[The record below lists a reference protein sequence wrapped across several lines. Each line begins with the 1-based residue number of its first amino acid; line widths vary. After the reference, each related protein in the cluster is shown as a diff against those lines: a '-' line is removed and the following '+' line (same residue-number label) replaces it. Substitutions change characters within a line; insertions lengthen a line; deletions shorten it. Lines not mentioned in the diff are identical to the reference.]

1 MPLDS
6 TFAVIAAVLVVAA
19 LAGAFGAVLRQPL
32 IVVFIAVGVLV
43 GPVGLGW
50 VEAESDVVILADLGI
65 AILLFLVGLRLDL
78 SLIRTT
84 GRVAVV
90 TGLGQVIFTSVIG
103 FGLALWLGLDPIP
116 ALYVA
121 VALTFSSTI
130 IIVKLL
136 SDKRELDQPHGRI
149 AVGFLIVQDLVV
161 VLVMISLSTFVGQD
175 ASFAEEIG
183 LVVVK
188 GVAFLAGIAA
198 VTRLV
203 LPRVL
208 PLMARSPELLI
219 LGAIAWAVALAAIGD
234 ALGFSRE
241 VGAFLAGVSLAST
254 PFREAIG
261 ARLVGLRDFLLLFF
275 FIDLG
280 ARIEVSD
287 FGGQIGAALLLS
299 LFVLIGNPL
308 IVMVLMGAMRYRKQV
323 GFLAGLTVA
332 QISEFSLILVALGL
346 SLGHIGT
353 DTVSLVTIVGLV
365 TIGLSTYLILNSH
378 ALYRRLSPALSVFER
393 RSPRDLP
400 GEDPTDTDVIILG
413 AGRYGSALAADLQ
426 HNGAVVLAV
435 DHDPASLEC
444 LDDRGVATLYGDAEE
459 PEFAFALPL
468 DQAAWVVSTLPR
480 VESTLAALHGL
491 KAAGYTGHV
500 AAAARSAADSEL
512 LESAG
517 VERVLLPFESAAHE
531 AARTITRALPQ
542 PAAEPVRRGEASTAG
557 SQPTAPPPAT

>member
-1 MPLDS
+1 MPLES

-19 LAGAFGAVLRQPL
+19 VAGALGAVLRQPL

-43 GPVGLGW
+43 GPVGFGW
-50 VEAESDVVILADLGI
+50 VEAESEVVILADLGI

-78 SLIRTT
+78 NLIKTT

-90 TGLGQVIFTSVIG
+90 TGLGQVLFTSVIG

-136 SDKRELDQPHGRI
+136 SDKRELEQPHGRI

-161 VLVMISLSTFVGQD
+161 VLVMIGLSTFVGQE
-175 ASFAEEIG
+175 ASFTEAIG
-183 LVVVK
+183 LVIVK
-188 GVAFLAGIAA
+188 GVAFLTGIVG
-198 VTRLV
+198 VTRFV
-203 LPRVL
+203 LPRLL
-208 PLMARSPELLI
+208 PLMARSSELLV

-234 ALGFSRE
+234 VLGFSRE

-287 FGGQIGAALLLS
+287 FGGQIGAAIVLS

-378 ALYRRLSPALSVFER
+378 ALYRRLAPALSVFER
-393 RSPRDLP
+393 RTTRDLP
-400 GEDPTDTDVIILG
+400 VAEPVDIDVIVLG
-413 AGRYGSALAADLQ
+413 AGRYGSQLAANLQ
-426 HNGAVVLAV
+426 RTGTAVLAV
-435 DHDPASLEC
+435 DHDPASLET
-444 LDDRGVATLYGDAEE
+444 LAGLGVATLYGDAEE

-468 DQAAWVVSTLPR
+468 DQASWVVSTLPR
-480 VESTLAALHGL
+480 VEGTLAALAGL
-491 KAAGYTGHV
+491 SAAGYTGRV
-500 AAAARSAADSEL
+500 AASARSPADSDL
-512 LESAG
+512 LHAAG
-517 VERVLLPFESAAHE
+517 VERVLLPFQSAARE
-531 AARTITRALPQ
+531 AALTISSALQQRA
-542 PAAEPVRRGEASTAG
+542 ASGRKAEQAPSESIVEG
-557 SQPTAPPPAT
+557 S

>member
-50 VEAESDVVILADLGI
+50 VEAESEVVILADLGI

-78 SLIRTT
+78 HLIKTT
-84 GRVAVV
+84 GRVAVL
-90 TGLGQVIFTSVIG
+90 TGLGQVLFTSVIG

-175 ASFAEEIG
+175 SSFTEAIG
-183 LVVVK
+183 LVIVK
-188 GVAFLAGIAA
+188 GVVFFAGIVA
-198 VTRLV
+198 VTRFV
-203 LPRVL
+203 LPRLL
-208 PLMARSPELLI
+208 PLMARSSELLV

-234 ALGFSRE
+234 VLGFSRE

-280 ARIEVSD
+280 ARIEVAD
-287 FGGQIGAALLLS
+287 FGGQLGAAVVLS
-299 LFVLIGNPL
+299 LFV
-308 IVMVLMGAMRYRKQV
+308 
-323 GFLAGLTVA
+323 
-332 QISEFSLILVALGL
+332 
-346 SLGHIGT
+346 
-353 DTVSLVTIVGLV
+353 
-365 TIGLSTYLILNSH
+365 
-378 ALYRRLSPALSVFER
+378 
-393 RSPRDLP
+393 
-400 GEDPTDTDVIILG
+400 
-413 AGRYGSALAADLQ
+413 
-426 HNGAVVLAV
+426 
-435 DHDPASLEC
+435 
-444 LDDRGVATLYGDAEE
+444 
-459 PEFAFALPL
+459 
-468 DQAAWVVSTLPR
+468 
-480 VESTLAALHGL
+480 
-491 KAAGYTGHV
+491 
-500 AAAARSAADSEL
+500 
-512 LESAG
+512 
-517 VERVLLPFESAAHE
+517 
-531 AARTITRALPQ
+531 
-542 PAAEPVRRGEASTAG
+542 
-557 SQPTAPPPAT
+557 

>member
-1 MPLDS
+1 MPLES

-19 LAGAFGAVLRQPL
+19 VAGALGAVLRQPL

-43 GPVGLGW
+43 GPVGFGW
-50 VEAESDVVILADLGI
+50 VEAESEVVILADLGI

-78 SLIRTT
+78 HLIKTT

-90 TGLGQVIFTSVIG
+90 TGLGQVLFTSVIG
-103 FGLALWLGLDPIP
+103 FGLAVWLGLDPIP

-136 SDKRELDQPHGRI
+136 SDKRELEQPHGRI

-161 VLVMISLSTFVGQD
+161 VLVMIGLSTFVGQD
-175 ASFAEEIG
+175 TSFTEAIG
-183 LVVVK
+183 LVIVK
-188 GVAFLAGIAA
+188 GVSFLAGIVA
-198 VTRLV
+198 VTRFV
-203 LPRVL
+203 LPRLL
-208 PLMARSPELLI
+208 PLMARSSELLV

-234 ALGFSRE
+234 VLGFSRE

-287 FGGQIGAALLLS
+287 FGGQIGAAIVLS

-353 DTVSLVTIVGLV
+353 DTVSLVTIVGLM

-378 ALYRRLSPALSVFER
+378 ALYRRLAPALSVFER
-393 RSPRDLP
+393 RTTRDLAVAEP
-400 GEDPTDTDVIILG
+400 VDIDVIVLG
-413 AGRYGSALAADLQ
+413 AGRYGSQLAANL
-426 HNGAVVLAV
+426 HRTGTTVLAV
-435 DHDPASLEC
+435 DHDPGSLEA
-444 LDDRGVATLYGDAEE
+444 LADLGVATLYGDAEE

-468 DQAAWVVSTLPR
+468 DQASWVVATLPR
-480 VESTLAALHGL
+480 VEGTLAALHGL
-491 KAAGYTGHV
+491 ISAGYTGRV
-500 AAAARSAADSEL
+500 AASARSPADSDL
-512 LESAG
+512 LQAAG
-517 VERVLLPFESAAHE
+517 VHMVLLPFQSAARE
-531 AARTITRALPQ
+531 AALTISSALPQ
-542 PAAEPVRRGEASTAG
+542 RTTAVRKAGEAPDEHPL
-557 SQPTAPPPAT
+557 QAP

>member
-19 LAGAFGAVLRQPL
+19 VAGAFGVVLRQPL

-43 GPVGLGW
+43 GPVGFGW
-50 VEAESDVVILADLGI
+50 VEAESEVVILADLGI
-65 AILLFLVGLRLDL
+65 AVLLFLVGLRLDL
-78 SLIRTT
+78 HLIKST

-103 FGLALWLGLDPIP
+103 FGLALLLGLDPIP

-161 VLVMISLSTFVGQD
+161 VIVMIGLSTFVGQD
-175 ASFAEEIG
+175 SGFTEAIG
-183 LVVVK
+183 LVLVK
-188 GVAFLAGIAA
+188 GVAFLAGIVA
-198 VTRLV
+198 VTRFV
-203 LPRVL
+203 LPRLL
-208 PLMARSPELLI
+208 PLMARSSELLV

-234 ALGFSRE
+234 VLGFSRE

-280 ARIEVSD
+280 ARIEVAD
-287 FGGQIGAALLLS
+287 FGGQLGPAIVLS

-378 ALYRRLSPALSVFER
+378 ALYRRVAPALSVFER
-393 RSPRDLP
+393 RPTRDLP
-400 GEDPTDTDVIILG
+400 SASPRDTDVIVLG
-413 AGRYGSALAADLQ
+413 AGRYGSQLATNLQ
-426 HNGAVVLAV
+426 RTGTAVLAV
-435 DHDPASLEC
+435 DHDPASLER
-444 LDDRGVATLYGDAEE
+444 LAGEDVATLYGDAEE

-468 DQAAWVVSTLPR
+468 DQASWVVSTLPR
-480 VESTLAALHGL
+480 VEGTLAALQGL
-491 KAAGYTGHV
+491 QAAGYTGRI
-500 AAAARSAADSEL
+500 AASARSSADSAL
-512 LESAG
+512 LRAAG
-517 VERVLLPFESAAHE
+517 VDRVLLPFQSAARE
-531 AARTITRALPQ
+531 ASRTISRALVPHAESDLELGDDAG
-542 PAAEPVRRGEASTAG
+542 AAGPDH
-557 SQPTAPPPAT
+557 QQ

>member
-1 MPLDS
+1 MPLES

-19 LAGAFGAVLRQPL
+19 VAGALGAVLRQPL

-43 GPVGLGW
+43 GPVGFGW
-50 VEAESDVVILADLGI
+50 VEAESEVVILADLGI

-78 SLIRTT
+78 NLIKTT

-90 TGLGQVIFTSVIG
+90 TGLGQVLFTSVIG

-136 SDKRELDQPHGRI
+136 SDKRELEQPHGRI

-161 VLVMISLSTFVGQD
+161 VLVMIGLSTFVGQE
-175 ASFAEEIG
+175 ASFTEAIG
-183 LVVVK
+183 LVIVK
-188 GVAFLAGIAA
+188 GVAFLAGIVG
-198 VTRLV
+198 VTRFV
-203 LPRVL
+203 LPRLL
-208 PLMARSPELLI
+208 PLMARSSELLV

-234 ALGFSRE
+234 VLGFSRE

-287 FGGQIGAALLLS
+287 FGGQIGAAIVLS

-378 ALYRRLSPALSVFER
+378 ALYRRLAPALSVFER
-393 RSPRDLP
+393 RTTRDLP
-400 GEDPTDTDVIILG
+400 VAEPVDIDVIVLG
-413 AGRYGSALAADLQ
+413 AGRYGSQLAANLQ
-426 HNGAVVLAV
+426 RTGTAVLAV
-435 DHDPASLEC
+435 DHDPASLET
-444 LDDRGVATLYGDAEE
+444 LADLGVATLYGDAEE

-468 DQAAWVVSTLPR
+468 DQASWVVSTLPR
-480 VESTLAALHGL
+480 VEGTLAALAGL
-491 KAAGYTGHV
+491 SAAGYTGRV
-500 AAAARSAADSEL
+500 AASARSPADSDL
-512 LESAG
+512 LHAAG
-517 VERVLLPFESAAHE
+517 VERVLLPFQSAARE
-531 AARTITRALPQ
+531 AALTISSALQQRA
-542 PAAEPVRRGEASTAG
+542 ASGRKAEQAPSESIVEG
-557 SQPTAPPPAT
+557 S

>member
-1 MPLDS
+1 MALDS

-19 LAGAFGAVLRQPL
+19 VAGGFGAVLRQPL

-43 GPVGLGW
+43 GPVGFGW
-50 VEAESDVVILADLGI
+50 VEAESEVVILADLGI

-78 SLIRTT
+78 HLIKTT

-90 TGLGQVIFTSVIG
+90 TGLGQVLFTSVIG
-103 FGLALWLGLDPIP
+103 FALALWLGLDPVP

-161 VLVMISLSTFVGQD
+161 VLVMIGLSTFVGQD
-175 ASFAEEIG
+175 ASFTEAIG
-183 LVVVK
+183 LVVLK
-188 GVAFLAGIAA
+188 GVAFLAGIVGVA
-198 VTRLV
+198 RLV
-203 LPRVL
+203 FPRVL
-208 PLMARSPELLI
+208 PLMARSPELLV

-234 ALGFSRE
+234 ALGFSSE

-261 ARLVGLRDFLLLFF
+261 ARLIGLRDFLLLFF

-287 FGGQIGAALLLS
+287 FGGQIGAALVLS
-299 LFVLIGNPL
+299 AFVLIGNPL

-378 ALYRRLSPALSVFER
+378 ALYRWLAPALSVFER
-393 RSPRDLP
+393 HSTRDLP
-400 GEDPTDTDVIILG
+400 GDEPHHIDVVVLG
-413 AGRYGSALAADLQ
+413 AGRYGSQLAADLQ
-426 HNGAVVLAV
+426 RSGVAVLAV
-435 DHDPASLEC
+435 DHDPAALEW
-444 LDDRGVATLYGDAEE
+444 LDDLGVATLYGDAEE
-459 PEFAFALPL
+459 PELAFALPL
-468 DQAAWVVSTLPR
+468 DQASWVVSALPY
-480 VESTLAALHGL
+480 VGGTLAALHGL
-491 KAAGYTGHV
+491 NAAGYSGRI
-500 AAAARSAADSEL
+500 AAAARSSADADVL
-512 LESAG
+512 QAAG
-517 VERVLLPFESAAHE
+517 VHRVLLPFQTAARE
-531 AARTITRALPQ
+531 AALTL
-542 PAAEPVRRGEASTAG
+542 ASDL
-557 SQPTAPPPAT
+557 SQSASG

>member
-1 MPLDS
+1 MPLES

-19 LAGAFGAVLRQPL
+19 VAGALGAVLRQPL

-43 GPVGLGW
+43 GPVGFGW
-50 VEAESDVVILADLGI
+50 VEAESEVVILADLGI

-78 SLIRTT
+78 NLIKTT

-90 TGLGQVIFTSVIG
+90 TGLGQVLFTSVIG

-136 SDKRELDQPHGRI
+136 SDKRELEQPHGRI

-161 VLVMISLSTFVGQD
+161 VLVMIGLSTFVGQE
-175 ASFAEEIG
+175 ASFTEAIG
-183 LVVVK
+183 LVIVK
-188 GVAFLAGIAA
+188 GVAFLTGIVG
-198 VTRLV
+198 VTRFV
-203 LPRVL
+203 LPRLL
-208 PLMARSPELLI
+208 PLMARSSELLV

-234 ALGFSRE
+234 VLGFSRE

-287 FGGQIGAALLLS
+287 FGGQIGAAIVLS

-378 ALYRRLSPALSVFER
+378 ALYRRLAPALSVFER
-393 RSPRDLP
+393 RTTRDLP
-400 GEDPTDTDVIILG
+400 VAEPVDIDVIVLG
-413 AGRYGSALAADLQ
+413 AGRYGSQLAANLQ
-426 HNGAVVLAV
+426 RTGTAVLAV
-435 DHDPASLEC
+435 DHDPASLET
-444 LDDRGVATLYGDAEE
+444 LADLGVATLYGDAEE

-468 DQAAWVVSTLPR
+468 DQASWVVSTLPR
-480 VESTLAALHGL
+480 VEGTLAALAGL
-491 KAAGYTGHV
+491 SAAGYTGRV
-500 AAAARSAADSEL
+500 AASARSPADSDL
-512 LESAG
+512 LHAAG
-517 VERVLLPFESAAHE
+517 VERVLLPFQSAARE
-531 AARTITRALPQ
+531 AALTISSALQQRA
-542 PAAEPVRRGEASTAG
+542 ASGRKAEQAPSESIVEG
-557 SQPTAPPPAT
+557 S